1 MTRNRVYFLSFILM
15 VFASSTFI
23 ACGGGVGSEVE
34 SESANDS
41 DLIYQDDFSAENV
54 GRWQIERDELG
65 STEVNNGQLVI
76 DVAAPN
82 TLQFSTLEEPIFAD
96 FDLEVDGVLLDG
108 SEDSTY
114 GILYRMQSPTEFY
127 RFEIMGDGHFMVE
140 RLDNDGTWTRFV
152 DDWQRSDTIQV
163 GVNANN
169 HLRVVAD
176 GPSMT
181 FYVNGELLQEIE
193 DHTYISGNIGLDAG
207 TYGHPKTRVAFDD
220 LRVSPP

>member
-1 MTRNRVYFLSFILM
+1 MTRKRIANLVFLLM
-15 VFASSTFI
+15 IFVSSTFV
-23 ACGGGVGSEVE
+23 ACGGVGSEAE

-54 GRWQIERDELG
+54 GRWQIEGDELG
-65 STEVNNGQLVI
+65 STEINNGQLVI

-82 TLQFSTLEEPIFAD
+82 TLQFSTLNEPVFAD
-96 FDLEVDGVLLDG
+96 FDLEVDGILLDG
-108 SEDSTY
+108 SDDSTY
-114 GILYRMQSPTEFY
+114 GILLRMQSPTEFY
-127 RFEIMGDGHFMVE
+127 RFEIMGDGHYMVE

-152 DDWQRSDTIQV
+152 DDWQVSETIQV
-163 GVNANN
+163 GVNATN

-176 GPSMT
+176 GPFMA
-181 FYVNGELLQEIE
+181 FYANGELLQEIE
-193 DHTYISGNIGLDAG
+193 DNAYISGNIGLDAG